1 VLIYRKETLNK
12 HKKDVKKVLR
22 KLQQNKLLLYLN
34 KCKFHVTKI
43 DYLEFI
49 ILRDRIAINLKK
61 LKAVQDWQVPKT
73 VKKVQFFLGFAN
85 FY

>member
-22 KLQQNKLLLYLN
+22 KLQQNKLLLHLN
-34 KCKFHVTKI
+34 KCEFYVTKT

-49 ILRDRIAINLKK
+49 VLRDRIAIDLKK
-61 LKAVQDWQVPKT
+61 LKAVRDW
-73 VKKVQFFLGFAN
+73 
-85 FY
+85 